1 MVIFNSYVKLPEEPF
16 FPSGHRCFGL
26 WLETCDT
33 MDTMDTD
40 RCDARARRAEVGSP
54 AWFQAGS
61 WPGHSDRFPAVGWR
75 EPGEPGEAGEPGEP
89 FKQCWLNCGNFLC
102 FFGSNALGIAI
113 FKQQTISKFVFVIFL
128 FLKHGLLVSETSAH
142 RLRAH
147 PKDWV
152 EEHHGAH
159 SISMHGMPSKDPAKF
174 DCITSEGNVYWPIDY
189 P

>member
-1 MVIFNSYVKLPEEPF
+1 MLNYQRVC

-26 WLETCDT
+26 WPETW
-33 MDTMDTD
+33 DTMDTD

-61 WPGHSDRFPAVGWR
+61 WPGDSDWFPAVGWR
-75 EPGEPGEAGEPGEP
+75 EPGEPGEPGGTVQAVLIELRQ
-89 FKQCWLNCGNFLC
+89 FLMFLWLL
-102 FFGSNALGIAI
+102 ALGIAI

-159 SISMHGMPSKDPAKF
+159 SISMHGMPSKDPSKF
-174 DCITSEGNVYWPIDY
+174 DCITSQGNVYWPIDY
-189 P
+189 Q